1 MPTAFNVPLMAY
13 IQETVAP
20 QMMGKVFS
28 LLSTAMTLA
37 TPVGLL
43 LAGPVSQAVGVPLWF
58 MASGILLAAAGLV
71 CYFAAGKYD

>member
-1 MPTAFNVPLMAY
+1 
-13 IQETVAP
+13 
-20 QMMGKVFS
+20 
-28 LLSTAMTLA
+28 MTLA